1 LAKIGSENPSGLA
14 RVEAI
19 SHLSRAPAAH
29 GRLRLRGK
37 SSQAAISSKRRVSMP
52 AKCRVGVC
60 GFDPMLVR
68 GYCKTGFRALWWH
81 IPDELYEEFNVKP
94 NGHIS
99 GKLLKVYIGK
109 TGKMT
114 HEPNEAF
121 HWNFS
126 KESGLAVLL
135 PAETIMKYELTEFH
149 FIEVLIEKIND
160 QPVWAGAEKD
170 STKMWPMDKMKLGY
184 TADYIAP

>member
-1 LAKIGSENPSGLA
+1 
-14 RVEAI
+14 
-19 SHLSRAPAAH
+19 
-29 GRLRLRGK
+29 
-37 SSQAAISSKRRVSMP
+37 
-52 AKCRVGVC
+52 
-60 GFDPMLVR
+60 
-68 GYCKTGFRALWWH
+68 
-81 IPDELYEEFNVKP
+81 
-94 NGHIS
+94 
-99 GKLLKVYIGK
+99 
-109 TGKMT
+109 MT

-135 PAETIMKYELTEFH
+135 PAEAIVKYELTEFH

-160 QPVWAGAEKD
+160 QPVVPGKEIE

>member
-1 LAKIGSENPSGLA
+1 
-14 RVEAI
+14 
-19 SHLSRAPAAH
+19 
-29 GRLRLRGK
+29 
-37 SSQAAISSKRRVSMP
+37 MP

-68 GYCKTGFRALWWH
+68 GYVKTGFRALWWH

-94 NGHIS
+94 EGHIS
-99 GKLLKVYIGK
+99 GKLLKIYAGK
-109 TGKMT
+109 TGEMT

-121 HWNFS
+121 HWTFS

-135 PAETIMKYELTEFH
+135 PGEDIVKYELTEFH

-160 QPVWAGAEKD
+160 QPVWPGEDKE

-184 TADYIAP
+184 TADFIAP